1 VVVVMVWGGISTLLS
16 SYNQEWKDRYLK
28 YEVLLVLQ
36 DVNSFRMVLPF
47 EVEEEG
53 QYERKRI

>member
-1 VVVVMVWGGISTLLS
+1 VGEREICALLS
-16 SYNQEWKDRYLK
+16 SDNQEWKDRYLK
-28 YEVLLVLQ
+28 YEVLMVLQ
-36 DVNSFRMVLPF
+36 DVNSVRMILNF

>member
-1 VVVVMVWGGISTLLS
+1 VGTRKS

-28 YEVLLVLQ
+28 YEVLLVVQ
-36 DVNSFRMVLPF
+36 DVNSVRMVLHF
-47 EVEEEG
+47 EMEEEG